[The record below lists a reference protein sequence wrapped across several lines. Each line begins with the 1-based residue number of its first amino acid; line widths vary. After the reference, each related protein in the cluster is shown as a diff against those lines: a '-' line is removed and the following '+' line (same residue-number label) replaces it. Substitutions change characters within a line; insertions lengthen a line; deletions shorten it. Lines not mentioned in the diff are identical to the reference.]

1 MASLLWPNRLFI
13 CTSPYPQTR
22 TCFPP
27 NITSV
32 VLFKLWD
39 RRHKLVHY
47 IKCMQD
53 KIITSQFYTWAH
65 CTHVQ
70 RKCSLQSQSSDSD
83 SHSDFFLLCTFKK
96 HNINNIYRNYMK
108 YKKRRDKAT
117 DPKSMWKTSSL
128 MHSLW
133 MPAYCHNKNK
143 FTKYELPKHI
153 V

>member
-1 MASLLWPNRLFI
+1 MASWIWSKTLFI

-47 IKCMQD
+47 IKFMQD
-53 KIITSQFYTWAH
+53 NITVLQFYSWAH
-65 CTHVQ
+65 CTHVW

-83 SHSDFFLLCTFKK
+83 SHSDFFLLCTFTK

-117 DPKSMWKTSSL
+117 DPKSISEEKV
-128 MHSLW
+128 
-133 MPAYCHNKNK
+133 KNEQPYAL
-143 FTKYELPKHI
+143 TMNACLLS
-153 V
+153 